1 MVGGAA
7 CGHGRPDQG
16 VGVNAQHEDWIVP
29 DWPAPARVR
38 ALVTTRS
45 GGVSGGPYASFNLG
59 LRTGEDVQIVKRNRT
74 LLNAC
79 LPATPVWMRQ
89 MHGNDVFE
97 LTDSSGFI
105 ATEDSETQA
114 DAAVARVAQGVCA
127 VLTADCLPVLL
138 CDREGTVVAV
148 AHAGWRGL
156 AGGVIEATLHKMAC
170 PAGRILAWL
179 GPAISQSAYEVGPE
193 LRDTFV
199 NACGED
205 AAAFRAG
212 KPGKFQADLYAL
224 ARRRLLSAG
233 VQAVYGG
240 GFCTY
245 ADTQRFYSYRR
256 DGAASGRMASLI
268 WLDA

>member
-1 MVGGAA
+1 MVGGDAR
-7 CGHGRPDQG
+7 GHGIPHQG
-16 VGVNAQHEDWIVP
+16 AGLNTPPEDWIVP

-45 GGVSGGPYASFNLG
+45 GGASSGPYASFNLG
-59 LRTGEDVQIVKRNRT
+59 LRTGEDVQVVKRNRA
-74 LLNAC
+74 LLDAR
-79 LPATPVWMRQ
+79 LPAPPAWMIQ
-89 MHGNDVFE
+89 VHGADVLE
-97 LTDSSGFI
+97 LTDSSGVV
-105 ATEDSETQA
+105 ATEGGEAQA
-114 DAAVARVAQGVCA
+114 DAAVARAAQRVCA

-156 AGGVIEATLHKMAC
+156 AGGVIEATLRKMSC
-170 PAGRILAWL
+170 PAGRVMAWL
-179 GPAISQSAYEVGPE
+179 GPAISQAAYEVGPE
-193 LRDTFV
+193 LRETFV
-199 NACGED
+199 NACAAD
-205 AAAFRAG
+205 AAAFRDG

-245 ADTQRFYSYRR
+245 EDARRFYSYRR
-256 DGAASGRMASLI
+256 DGVASGRMASLI
-268 WLDA
+268 WLAA